1 MTNNAQT
8 RNGCAPLVAECIK
21 GTKLL
26 VFIFNEILSKSC
38 WGYKNLNWTK
48 YRNV

>member
-26 VFIFNEILSKSC
+26 VFIVNAKHVGGTNF
-38 WGYKNLNWTK
+38 
-48 YRNV
+48 